1 MRYELSCLVYRVFL
15 PWIWRVSVFTG
26 MSMNNLTIRWLT
38 NFMIGVGT
46 GFLVT
51 GFAALLI
58 GDLTD
63 VDTIRAGALMAT
75 SSIFLIATSFAVAM
89 LEDKS

>member
-1 MRYELSCLVYRVFL
+1 
-15 PWIWRVSVFTG
+15 
-26 MSMNNLTIRWLT
+26 MNNLTIRWLT

-75 SSIFLIATSFAVAM
+75 SSIFLMPPLSQLPCSRINHDGFNSVS
-89 LEDKS
+89 LVIGL

>member
-1 MRYELSCLVYRVFL
+1 
-15 PWIWRVSVFTG
+15 